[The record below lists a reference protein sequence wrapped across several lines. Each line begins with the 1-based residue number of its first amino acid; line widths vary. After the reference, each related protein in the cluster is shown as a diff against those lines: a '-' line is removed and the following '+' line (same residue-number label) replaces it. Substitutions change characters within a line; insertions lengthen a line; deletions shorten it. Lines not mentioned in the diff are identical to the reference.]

1 MKWIGILC
9 GLLVS
14 LPVAAAEGEY
24 FSEEIV
30 QQGTLANETLLR
42 DAMPGVAAEV
52 ARRGCEVPEQFF
64 AFVLAMPKGKV
75 GERYWHER
83 WISGSGNHLRKDRPR
98 PWPGSVFKGLTQL
111 RRPRGY
117 FAATAPEPLRDA
129 AHTRR
134 FRPR

>member
-9 GLLVS
+9 GLLGS

-83 WISGSGNHLRKDRPR
+83 WIVEGCEREYPVDIEFREDGVNAAYWTIKN
-98 PWPGSVFKGLTQL
+98 KG
-111 RRPRGY
+111 
-117 FAATAPEPLRDA
+117 
-129 AHTRR
+129 
-134 FRPR
+134 